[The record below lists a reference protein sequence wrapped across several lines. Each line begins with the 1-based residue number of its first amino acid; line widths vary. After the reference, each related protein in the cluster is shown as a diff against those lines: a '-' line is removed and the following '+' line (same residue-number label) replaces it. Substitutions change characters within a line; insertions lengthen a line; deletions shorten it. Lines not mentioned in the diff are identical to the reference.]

1 MTSSDTEGD
10 LDFGFTAND
19 LTGNSSALTYS
30 SSLTFDRTAPTL
42 SAVSISSNNAVNT
55 LAKVGDAITVTFTSS
70 EEVQDPPTVTIGGT
84 SATVSGSGTSW
95 SATRTLTSSDANGV
109 IAFAVDFLDLASNA
123 GTQVTSSTDGST
135 VTLDQTPPTLTA
147 VAISSN
153 NSTNTLAKI
162 ADSVSVSFTSSENI
176 QTPTATI
183 GGVRC
188 HCDWVW

>member
-1 MTSSDTEGD
+1 M
-10 LDFGFTAND
+10 
-19 LTGNSSALTYS
+19 
-30 SSLTFDRTAPTL
+30 
-42 SAVSISSNNAVNT
+42 
-55 LAKVGDAITVTFTSS
+55 GDAITVTFTSS

-95 SATRTLTSSDANGV
+95 SATRTLTSSDVNGV

-153 NSTNTLAKI
+153 N
-162 ADSVSVSFTSSENI
+162 
-176 QTPTATI
+176 
-183 GGVRC
+183 
-188 HCDWVW
+188 

>member
-1 MTSSDTEGD
+1 M
-10 LDFGFTAND
+10 
-19 LTGNSSALTYS
+19 
-30 SSLTFDRTAPTL
+30 
-42 SAVSISSNNAVNT
+42 
-55 LAKVGDAITVTFTSS
+55 GDAITVTFTSS

-95 SATRTLTSSDANGV
+95 SATRTLTSSDANGA

-153 NSTNTLAKI
+153 NSASNLAKVNDNVTI
-162 ADSVSVSFTSSENI
+162 SFTADENI
-176 QTPTATI
+176 QDPPVVSI
-183 GGVRC
+183 GGASATVSGS
-188 HCDWVW
+188 DAT